1 MQKDRNQ
8 IKCKVCG
15 EIFLQEDLI
24 KEDREDQSRRERDYR
39 TPCCHEIVLIAIE
52 KSQYFS

>member
-1 MQKDRNQ
+1 MARMQKDRNQ

-24 KEDREDQSRRERDYR
+24 KEDRE
-39 TPCCHEIVLIAIE
+39 LA
-52 KSQYFS
+52 KG